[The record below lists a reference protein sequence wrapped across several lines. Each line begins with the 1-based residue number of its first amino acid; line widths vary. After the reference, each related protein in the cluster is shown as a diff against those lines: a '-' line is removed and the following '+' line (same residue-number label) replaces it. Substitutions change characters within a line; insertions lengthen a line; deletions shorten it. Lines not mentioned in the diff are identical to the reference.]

1 MDAFIGTI
9 LGVGFA
15 FPPRG
20 WMTCNG
26 QLLNVN
32 SNAALFALLGT
43 QYGGDGINTFGLP
56 DLRGRVATGQNA
68 ANMAGRIPGNN
79 GAAGGTVS
87 STFSAPGA
95 GSATATLTVANLPS
109 HNHTATFT
117 AGGGGSPITVDV
129 NVSNDDAT
137 SATPLTGGYL
147 AAGASDGSSPPFLYA
162 AGGTLTKLN
171 AGTAT
176 VSGGSGGGT
185 VAVGNTGGGAPVV
198 ASVTTTTNGS
208 VATVPPFQTIQYII
222 CIDGIFPSRN

>member
-1 MDAFIGTI
+1 MDAFMGTI

-32 SNAALFALLGT
+32 NNAALFALLGT

-56 DLRGRVATGQNA
+56 DLRGRVAVGQNQA
-68 ANMAGRIPGNN
+68 GMAGRIPGGN

-87 STFSAPGA
+87 STFVAPGT
-95 GSATATLTVANLPS
+95 GSATATLTVANLPA
-109 HNHTATFT
+109 HNHSATFT
-117 AGGGGSPITVDV
+117 PGSGGAPITVDI

-147 AAGASDGSSPPFLYA
+147 ASGASDGSSPPFLYA

-176 VSGGSGGGT
+176 VSGGGGSGSVT
-185 VAVGNTGGGAPVV
+185 VGNTGGGTPVV
-198 ASVTTTTNGS
+198 ATVTTTANGT
-208 VATVPPFQTIQYII
+208 VPTVPPFQTIQYII
-222 CIDGIFPSRN
+222 CINGIFPSRN